1 MEFTPPPAGPS
12 VPVSNTGNQRSE
24 PPLFWTEQRRALSKQ
39 LDRSRRIHAAL
50 AGEPAF
56 AIADYLATRKDLHVI
71 LERIRN
77 HEMEDLLGQ

>member
-1 MEFTPPPAGPS
+1 MEHHTPPVGDC
-12 VPVSNTGNQRSE
+12 VPVSTAGFRQSD
-24 PPLFWTEQRRALSKQ
+24 PQLSWTEQRRKLSKQ